1 MIDPL
6 PLARSD
12 GSPEASAFLLA
23 RNLLRALLVV
33 MPMSKQRPLT
43 EYLPVFHHS
52 TYRLA

>member
-12 GSPEASAFLLA
+12 RSPELLA
-23 RNLLRALLVV
+23 SPLFSNRPRAIRVV

-43 EYLPVFHHS
+43 EYSPFCDQA
-52 TYRLA
+52 R